1 MTTEPPRNRLFVPLS
16 SEPFNWFRSGQ
27 KRWELRRYGRQ
38 YTPAHLTPGRRVE
51 LRRGYRSQEDAL
63 WGRVAHMVEATSLAA
78 FFEKVPFH
86 LVIPI
91 ARSREE
97 AL

>member
-1 MTTEPPRNRLFVPLS
+1 M
-16 SEPFNWFRSGQ
+16 G
-27 KRWELRRYGRQ
+27 
-38 YTPAHLTPGRRVE
+38 TPAHLTPGRRVE

-86 LVIPI
+86 LVIPV

-97 AL
+97 ALERASSILGIARLKSPQRLLGSRWRCCERDSFSG